1 MTSTFLARG
10 FMALLLLAGACL
22 APSAMAANGCTVT
35 SATGVAFGDYD
46 PTSATPLTSQG
57 SITVDCT
64 GNQTVTIALTTGN
77 GPYATRYMK
86 AAANPA
92 SGFLYYNLYLDS
104 ARTIIFG
111 DGTGGSSITVCQ
123 AGAQPPAGSQCG
135 FTNPQG
141 SSRLA
146 TQAIYGRINASQDVG
161 AGDFTDTLTYTVT
174 F

>member
-1 MTSTFLARG
+1 MTSTLLARV
-10 FMALLLLAGACL
+10 FTTLLLLAGACF
-22 APSAMAANGCTVT
+22 APSAMAACTVT
-35 SATGVAFGDYD
+35 SSTGVAFGDYD
-46 PTSATPLTSQG
+46 PTSAAPLLSQG

-64 GNQTVTIALTTGN
+64 GNQTVTMTLTAGN

-86 AAANPA
+86 SAANPA

-111 DGTGGSSITVCQ
+111 DGTGGSSVADCRS
-123 AGAQPPAGSQCG
+123 GSASPNGLCG
-135 FTNPQG
+135 FANPSG

-146 TQAIYGRINASQDVG
+146 IQTIYGRINASQDVG
-161 AGDFTDTLTYTVT
+161 VGDFTDTLTYTVT

>member
-1 MTSTFLARG
+1 MTSTFPARV

-64 GNQTVTIALTTGN
+64 GNQVVTIALTAGN
-77 GPYATRYMK
+77 GPFATRFMK
-86 AAANPA
+86 APASPA
-92 SGFLYYNLYLDS
+92 SGPLYYNLYLDS

-111 DGTGGSSITVCQ
+111 DGTGGTSIADCR
-123 AGAQPPAGSQCG
+123 AGSASPNGLCG
-135 FTNPQG
+135 YSNPSG
-141 SSRLA
+141 SQRLA
-146 TQAIYGRINASQDVG
+146 IQTIYGRINASQDVG